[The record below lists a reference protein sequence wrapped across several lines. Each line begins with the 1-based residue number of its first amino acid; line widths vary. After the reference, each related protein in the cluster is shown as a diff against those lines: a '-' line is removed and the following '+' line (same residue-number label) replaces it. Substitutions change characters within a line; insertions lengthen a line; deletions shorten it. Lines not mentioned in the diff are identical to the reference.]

1 VEAPPFLQERILRA
15 IGNSR
20 PQPEASSW
28 MWRAGA
34 VAAAV
39 VAVLAIPMPQRGHQK
54 GLADTAT
61 GTKFLSS
68 DVLPASTSSDSSG
81 GNRWLQSAVAMDQPL
96 RREFNLLKVDG
107 LNTLRALKAGFVP
120 GIILP
125 END

>member
-1 VEAPPFLQERILRA
+1 MAADPTP
-15 IGNSR
+15 
-20 PQPEASSW
+20 PEAGEPKD
-28 MWRAGA
+28 RLRCHGP
-34 VAAAV
+34 AAAV

-54 GLADTAT
+54 GLADTAP

-96 RREFNLLKVDG
+96 RREFNLLKEDG

-120 GIILP
+120 RIILP
-125 END
+125 DND